1 MSLNKKITFTFLT
14 LIVMIFIISG
24 LAISYL
30 LTNNKNNEE
39 IAERKDIVLAYDD
52 AAFQAVRA
60 NAAIRGYMMFKA
72 EFMYDNHYEIR
83 ENLHGVI
90 EQLQIMGETN
100 EDFKQF
106 VSQLEEWEAAIDNEI
121 LPLIEAGA
129 SHEELQ
135 EVSNPVLGEGSMKL
149 VTFAKGMANEHN
161 EKISA
166 DFDNLL
172 AKNTKMMWSIAAI
185 ALLSLI
191 ISLIL
196 ILTFGRHLRDSIGQ
210 VIEKINEFATGN
222 FKVKLDLQSRD
233 EFGQLSSSFNEMTSS
248 LQTTMQEVADSSLEV
263 TTKAEEFSAS
273 SEEVSSA
280 TAGITRSIVHI
291 SDGMEE
297 QNIMT
302 DEIRA
307 IAQENLTKVSRTL
320 DNIAEMVERVEHAD
334 EISCEGFAEV
344 HQVSEQMSLILQNSE
359 TITNEI
365 NELNEEIK
373 TITEN
378 IGAIKD
384 IADQTNLLA
393 LNASIEAARAG
404 ESGQGF
410 AVVANEVR
418 NLAEASN
425 KTSVMIEEVIQSV
438 TAKMENTVQI
448 INKNNDSV
456 QEGQARVEAN
466 GEMFGDITDSITSV
480 KDHANFM
487 QEVIQTVHS
496 NIESL
501 VERIEQTS
509 GISRSTS
516 DESQNIAAS
525 AEQQSAAMVQV
536 ADSSAELANL
546 ANDLQ
551 QVIKQYKY

>member
-1 MSLNKKITFTFLT
+1 
-14 LIVMIFIISG
+14 MIFIISG

-39 IAERKDIVLAYDD
+39 IAQSKDIVLAYDD

-60 NAAIRGYMMFKA
+60 NAAIRGYMMFEE

-90 EQLQIMGETN
+90 EQLQSMGETN

-106 VSQLEEWEAAIDNEI
+106 VNQFEAWEAAIDNEI

-166 DFDNLL
+166 EFDSLL
-172 AKNTKMMWSIAAI
+172 TKNEKMVWSIAAV
-185 ALLSLI
+185 ALISLI

-248 LQTTMQEVADSSLEV
+248 LQATMQEVADSSSEV

-297 QNIMT
+297 QNTMT

-307 IAQENLTKVSRTL
+307 IAQENLRKVSHTL
-320 DNIAEMVERVEHAD
+320 DNIADMVGRVEHAD

-344 HQVSEQMSLILQNSE
+344 HQV
-359 TITNEI
+359 
-365 NELNEEIK
+365 
-373 TITEN
+373 
-378 IGAIKD
+378 
-384 IADQTNLLA
+384 
-393 LNASIEAARAG
+393 
-404 ESGQGF
+404 
-410 AVVANEVR
+410 
-418 NLAEASN
+418 
-425 KTSVMIEEVIQSV
+425 
-438 TAKMENTVQI
+438 
-448 INKNNDSV
+448 
-456 QEGQARVEAN
+456 
-466 GEMFGDITDSITSV
+466 
-480 KDHANFM
+480 
-487 QEVIQTVHS
+487 
-496 NIESL
+496 
-501 VERIEQTS
+501 
-509 GISRSTS
+509 
-516 DESQNIAAS
+516 
-525 AEQQSAAMVQV
+525 
-536 ADSSAELANL
+536 
-546 ANDLQ
+546 
-551 QVIKQYKY
+551 